1 MADYYLTLTTPLGD
15 DAFTLI
21 GYRGDEG
28 LSRLFEYELDLT
40 SSQTDLDFSSVVGQ
54 SMTVQI
60 GQTSSASRYINGVV
74 RRLSL
79 TRLTDDNAAEF
90 RAFVVPKLWTL
101 GLNADCRIFQTM
113 TAVEIIKQV
122 LQENDLTD
130 LRDAL
135 TGSYRTRDY
144 CVQYRE
150 SAFAFI
156 CRLMEEEGIFY
167 FFQHQ
172 DGQHTL
178 VLADDSSVHEDCPGI
193 NTLSFVG
200 QSSQRI
206 YEDVIHEVGYE
217 ESLVSDGVALDDYNF
232 TTPSTD
238 LAATSGKTDKPT
250 QVFDYPGRYDQK
262 SDGEGL
268 AKAWLEGLE
277 APAKEISGISNTR
290 TLIAGYKLTI
300 QDHPRSALNDSYVIT
315 GLSLSGAHDSFENT
329 FRAIPADTPFRA
341 PRRTP
346 KPFIP
351 STQTAVVVGKEGE
364 EIYTDEYG
372 RVKVQF
378 PWDREGESDE
388 KSSCWIRAAQGW
400 AGKGWGAWLIPRIG
414 MEVVVSFLDG
424 DPDRPLITG
433 CVYNAE
439 QTLPYTLPDK
449 MTTSTLLSRSSKE
462 GDAGNELRFDDT
474 KDSEALYVHAQ
485 KDMTVEVENDRSHT
499 IKEGND
505 TLTISQGDRT
515 SSITQGKE
523 THSVGDTRDVTVT
536 GAETHTNE
544 DSFTHEVTGD
554 YSLSTGGGV
563 TINAASDMTI
573 QSDGG
578 ITLSAGGSLSETAG
592 SSYSLSASS
601 SLSLEAGSSLSVQAG
616 SSLSVDASAS
626 ASIQSGG
633 VLSLTGSL
641 VQVNS

>member
-21 GYRGDEG
+21 GYRGEEG

-40 SSQTDLDFSSVVGQ
+40 SSQTDLDFSSVVGE
-54 SMTVQI
+54 SVTVKI

-79 TRLTDDNAAEF
+79 TRLTDDKAAEF
-90 RAFVVPKLWTL
+90 RAIVVPTLWTL

-113 TAVEIIKQV
+113 TAVEIIKEV
-122 LQENDLTD
+122 LQDNELTD

-150 SAFAFI
+150 STLAFVS
-156 CRLMEEEGIFY
+156 RLMEEEGIFY
-167 FFQHQ
+167 FFEHQ

-178 VLADDSSVHEDCPGI
+178 VLADDSSAYEDCPGI

-200 QSSQRI
+200 ESSQRI
-206 YEDVIHEVGYE
+206 YEDVIHDVGYE

-238 LAATSGKTDKPT
+238 LAATSGETDKSS

-277 APAKEISGISNTR
+277 APAKEISGASQTR

-300 QDHPRSALNDSYVIT
+300 QDHPRSALNASYVIT
-315 GLSLSGAHDSFENT
+315 ELSLVGASDRFENT
-329 FRAIPADTPFRA
+329 FRAIPVDTPFRA

-346 KPFIP
+346 RPFIP
-351 STQTAVVVGKEGE
+351 STQTAVVVGKSGE

-378 PWDREGESDE
+378 PWDREGENDE
-388 KSSCWIRAAQGW
+388 KSSCWIRTAQGW
-400 AGKGWGAWLIPRIG
+400 AGKGWGSWFIPRIG

-449 MTTSTLLSRSSKE
+449 MTTSTWLSRSSKE
-462 GDAGNELRFDDT
+462 GEAGNELRFDDT
-474 KDSEALYVHAQ
+474 KDSEELYVHAQ

-499 IKEGND
+499 IKEGSD
-505 TLTISQGDRT
+505 TLTVSKGDRT
-515 SSITQGKE
+515 SSITEGKE
-523 THSVGDTRDVTVT
+523 THSVGDTRDITVT

-554 YSLSTGGGV
+554 YSLSTGGSL
-563 TINAASDMTI
+563 TLSAAGDMTI
-573 QSDGG
+573 ESDGG

-592 SSYSLSASS
+592 SSYSLSAAS
-601 SLSLEAGSSLSVQAG
+601 SLALEAGSSLSIQAG
-616 SSLSVDASAS
+616 SSLSVEASAS

-641 VQVNS
+641 VQINS